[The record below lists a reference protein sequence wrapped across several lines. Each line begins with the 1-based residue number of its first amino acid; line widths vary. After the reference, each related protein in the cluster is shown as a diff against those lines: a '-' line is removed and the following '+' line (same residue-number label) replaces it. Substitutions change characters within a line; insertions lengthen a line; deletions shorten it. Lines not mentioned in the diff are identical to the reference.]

1 MGSARTRAS
10 ATSYANKKRVAC
22 SDTETV
28 FNKVMQSMT
37 YLPRMLRRT
46 IDASFNNCIRDDTK
60 AADRQKA

>member
-37 YLPRMLRRT
+37 YLPRRARDHGLR
-46 IDASFNNCIRDDTK
+46 INSAII
-60 AADRQKA
+60 